1 MCHLVIGLSR
11 RHLDDDAMNKL
22 LQAFARKS
30 LKNSLGICTEK
41 ERMIFKRMY
50 AIPGHAQTDSI
61 DEVVDKMHFGRLN
74 YAMDQ
79 VQRTIE
85 KKGAK

>member
-1 MCHLVIGLSR
+1 VQEII
-11 RHLDDDAMNKL
+11 MNKL

-41 ERMIFKRMY
+41 ERARFKQMY
-50 AIPGHAQTDSI
+50 AMAGHAQTATI
-61 DEVVDKMHFGRLN
+61 DEVVDKIYFGRLN
-74 YAMDQ
+74 QAMNQ

-85 KKGAK
+85 KKGK